1 MAGIGNPTI
10 WPQAHNGSLPTDV
23 SSSETG
29 QYSPQTNP
37 EINEQADAI
46 VFIASDEASLFTGY
60 ILNVDGGGAAN

>member
-1 MAGIGNPTI
+1 
-10 WPQAHNGSLPTDV
+10 V